1 VWRFVNRWER
11 STPVQVEFEFLLL
24 ASARNAEF
32 VQRVDHFDAV
42 RTYLLIHAIS
52 TENIGHADRVLEIAA
67 PDARKRISD
76 PKIRVL
82 PKACNEKDFAGAIM
96 RIPIRAIVEIAIA

>member
-42 RTYLLIHAIS
+42 GTHLLIHAIS
-52 TENIGHADRVLEIAA
+52 TQNVRHADRVLEIAA
-67 PDARKRISD
+67 ANACKRIGD

-82 PKACNEKDFAGAIM
+82 PKACNEKDFAGSIM

>member
-1 VWRFVNRWER
+1 
-11 STPVQVEFEFLLL
+11 
-24 ASARNAEF
+24 
-32 VQRVDHFDAV
+32 
-42 RTYLLIHAIS
+42 
-52 TENIGHADRVLEIAA
+52 VLEIAA